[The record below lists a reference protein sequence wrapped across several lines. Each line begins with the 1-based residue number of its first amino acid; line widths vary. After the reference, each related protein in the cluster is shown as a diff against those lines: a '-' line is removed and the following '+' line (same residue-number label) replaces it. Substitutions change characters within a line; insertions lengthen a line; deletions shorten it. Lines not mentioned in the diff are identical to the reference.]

1 MKFPKKQRQP
11 KNRKKERGK
20 RGTISRGAHREDQ
33 SELCLRVLS
42 GSLFVLLLLS
52 TILVCHTPGTLLSTI
67 FVCHTPGTWNIL
79 DQQWER
85 VLWTIIQHYF
95 LLLTYVPN
103 IHIILCVPSKLHK
116 LFRSVQKRP
125 LQSRYHC
132 LIDITNQPP
141 VVLPTACVGKN
152 FVRAWKDAS
161 TCCEK
166 WHHCNHVVNW

>member
-1 MKFPKKQRQP
+1 MLACAVWF
-11 KNRKKERGK
+11 
-20 RGTISRGAHREDQ
+20 
-33 SELCLRVLS
+33 
-42 GSLFVLLLLS
+42 
-52 TILVCHTPGTLLSTI
+52 LVCVALAIHHICFSHPYHLAIHHT
-67 FVCHTPGTWNIL
+67 FFCYTPGTWNIL
-79 DQQWER
+79 DQQREQ

-95 LLLTYVPN
+95 LLLTCVPN

-166 WHHCNHVVNW
+166 